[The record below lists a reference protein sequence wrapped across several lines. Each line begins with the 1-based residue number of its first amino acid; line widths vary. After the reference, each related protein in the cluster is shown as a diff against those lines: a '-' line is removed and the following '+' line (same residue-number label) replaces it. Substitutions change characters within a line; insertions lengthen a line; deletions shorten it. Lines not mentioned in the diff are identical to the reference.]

1 MTRILLITVGGS
13 HKPIITSVQSL
24 KPDRTIFICS
34 NGKRGSISQVT
45 GEGKP
50 CEVRQGSE
58 VLEKLPNIPSQLNLG
73 DKFNPET
80 DVIAVDNPD
89 DVSSIYLKISD
100 CIHTLKQTEPKATLL
115 ADYTGGTKSM
125 SVALALVALDEE
137 CELHLTTTSRTDLIR
152 VTRGETVRRAATS
165 DLTVRRLLTQEIPTL
180 LAQYNY
186 PAAIAEL
193 ETCLRDLPLSH
204 PQPVEQYLRLCRGLN
219 HWDCFDH
226 EEAWYDLEPFMNQ
239 APLRPLLMYL
249 KRVMASRQAIAPAM
263 NTAFN
268 APDQIPGH
276 GYELVEDLLFN
287 AERRAALDRYDD
299 AVGRLYRAL
308 ELLAQTHLWLRYQI
322 KTDDV
327 EVEQIPPALRDQV
340 QALKGRDGKIQLALR
355 NSYELLKQWPADPLG
370 ALYQPAAERLF
381 DQLQVRN
388 YSILAHGLRPVTAT
402 DYKQRFQTVI
412 IPFIEAGLKAVI
424 GNQSRFDPVQFP
436 SQITINKYNA

>member
-1 MTRILLITVGGS
+1 MAKILLITVGGS
-13 HKPIITSVQSL
+13 HQPVVTSVQSL

-34 NGKRGSISQVT
+34 SGNRGSITQVT

-50 CEVRQGSE
+50 CEVRRGSE
-58 VLEKLPNIPSQLNLG
+58 VLEKLPNIPTQLNLG

-89 DVSSIYLKISD
+89 DVSKVYLKISD
-100 CIHTLKQTEPKATLL
+100 CIHSLKQTDPTVNLL

-125 SVALALVALDEE
+125 SVALALAALDED
-137 CELHLTTTSRTDLIR
+137 CELHLTTASRTDLIR

-193 ETCLRDLPLSH
+193 ETCFRDLPLGN
-204 PQPVEQYLRLCRGLN
+204 PQPVEDYLRLCKGLN

-226 EEAWYDLEPFMNQ
+226 EEAWYDLEPFMGQ

-263 NTAFN
+263 NTEFT
-268 APDQIPGH
+268 APDRIPGH

-308 ELLAQTHLWLRYQI
+308 ELLAQSHWWLKYGI
-322 KTDDV
+322 KTGDV
-327 EVEQIPPALRDQV
+327 DLEKLPENLRDQV
-340 QALKGRDGKIQLALR
+340 QDQKGRNGKIQLALR
-355 NSYELLKQWPADPLG
+355 NSYELLKQLPDDPLG
-370 ALYQPAAERLF
+370 QIYEPAADRLF

-388 YSILAHGLRPVTAT
+388 YSILAHGLRPVTAA
-402 DYKQRFQTVI
+402 DYEDRFQAVI

-424 GNQSRFDPVQFP
+424 GDHSRLESVQFP
-436 SQITINKYNA
+436 PQITLT

>member
-1 MTRILLITVGGS
+1 
-13 HKPIITSVQSL
+13 
-24 KPDRTIFICS
+24 
-34 NGKRGSISQVT
+34 
-45 GEGKP
+45 
-50 CEVRQGSE
+50 GSE
-58 VLEKLPNIPSQLNLG
+58 VLEKLPNIPTQLNLG
-73 DKFNPET
+73 EKFNPET

-100 CIHTLKQTEPKATLL
+100 CIHALKQTDPTVTLW

-125 SVALALVALDEE
+125 SVALALAALDEE
-137 CELHLTTTSRTDLIR
+137 CELHLTTASRTDLIR

-165 DLTVRRLLTQEIPTL
+165 DLTVRRRLTQEIPTL

-193 ETCLRDLPLSH
+193 EACLRDLPLSQ

-239 APLRPLLMYL
+239 APLRPLLMHL
-249 KRVMASRQAIAPAM
+249 KRVMASRQAIAPGM
-263 NTAFN
+263 NTTFN

-287 AERRAALDRYDD
+287 AERRATLDRYDD

-308 ELLAQTHLWLRYQI
+308 ELLAQTHLWLRYQV
-322 KTDDV
+322 KTGDV
-327 EVEQIPPALRDQV
+327 DLEKLPENLRDQV
-340 QALKGRDGKIQLALR
+340 RDLKGRDGKIQLALR

-370 ALYQPAAERLF
+370 ALYQPAADRLF

-388 YSILAHGLRPVTAT
+388 YSILAHGLRPVTAA
-402 DYKQRFQTVI
+402 DYEQRFQAVI

-424 GNQSRFDPVQFP
+424 GDQTRFESVQFP
-436 SQITINKYNA
+436 RQITLT